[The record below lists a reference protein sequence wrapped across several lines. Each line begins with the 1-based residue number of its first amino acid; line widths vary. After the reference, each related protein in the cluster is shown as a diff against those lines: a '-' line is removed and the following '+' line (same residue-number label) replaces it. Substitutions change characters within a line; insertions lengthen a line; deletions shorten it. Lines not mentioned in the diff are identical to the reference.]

1 MTDKSAFTDAEWHA
15 LSDAPLLVTLALF
28 ATGEHGPISMVK
40 EATASARAIAA
51 PGEHG
56 AANAL
61 IAEIAAAAET
71 KEARHDMKEHR
82 GHSMEEALQRSLAD
96 LAPAADALK
105 KIPVGGGGRG
115 CGLAARHRR
124 RRGPRGEGR
133 EARGAGRDR
142 PDQGPVRGQGLRPGR
157 LSQALPTMVGPGPAG
172 LAHLGR

>member
-56 AANAL
+56 PANAL

-82 GHSMEEALQRSLAD
+82 STSMEQMLEQSLTD
-96 LAPAADALK
+96 LAPAATALHK
-105 KIPVGGGGRG
+105 LPADEATQVAGWLVDIGRAVAG
-115 CGLAARHRR
+115 AAKAVN
-124 RRGPRGEGR
+124 PAEQ
-133 EARGAGRDR
+133 AAIDR
-142 PDQGPVRGQGLRPGR
+142 I
-157 LSQALPTMVGPGPAG
+157 SALFAPPT
-172 LAHLGR
+172 

>member
-15 LSDAPLLVTLALF
+15 LSDAPLFVTLALF

-56 AANAL
+56 PANAL

-82 GHSMEEALQRSLAD
+82 SKSMAQMLEQCLTD
-96 LAPAADALK
+96 LAPAAAALRK
-105 KIPVGGGGRG
+105 LPADEGAQVGGWLVDIGKAVAG
-115 CGLAARHRR
+115 AAKTVN
-124 RRGPRGEGR
+124 PAEQ
-133 EARGAGRDR
+133 AAIDR
-142 PDQGPVRGQGLRPGR
+142 ITTLFAP
-157 LSQALPTMVGPGPAG
+157 PA
-172 LAHLGR
+172 